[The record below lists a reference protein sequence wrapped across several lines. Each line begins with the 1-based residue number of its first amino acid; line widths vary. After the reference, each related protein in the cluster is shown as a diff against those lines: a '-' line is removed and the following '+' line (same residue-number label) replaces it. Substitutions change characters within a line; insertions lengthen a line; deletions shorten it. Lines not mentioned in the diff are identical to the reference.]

1 MNVHSSVLGLIGK
14 TPLVK
19 LNTIAADIPATIYV
33 KLESR
38 NPGGSVKDR
47 IGIAMLEAAE
57 RDGLIKPGGLIIE
70 PTSGNTGIGLALA
83 ATLKGYKCL
92 FVMTDKA
99 SQERVR
105 YLKAL
110 GADVLIVSS
119 AAKASSPEYYFN
131 TAQRLAQE
139 IPNAVMLNQYD
150 FYANPEIGRAH
161 V

>member
-19 LNTIAADIPATIYV
+19 LNAIAHDIPATIYV

-57 RDGLIKPGGLIIE
+57 RDGLLKPGGIIIE

-99 SQERVR
+99 SPRTRALSQSTRRGCAHRVKCSKGQLAGILFQYR
-105 YLKAL
+105 
-110 GADVLIVSS
+110 
-119 AAKASSPEYYFN
+119 AKTRSG
-131 TAQRLAQE
+131 
-139 IPNAVMLNQYD
+139 
-150 FYANPEIGRAH
+150 NPECSDAESI
-161 V
+161 